1 MSNSGKMWVAFVL
14 VFGLAFLLLYF
25 NPVLYKAP
33 WAIERWLEISIILLW
48 SNHVSKVDYHRILT
62 VAQERIEKGSFGS
75 IDAEMMNIVDN
86 ILVYEY
92 SGFIYTGLMA
102 LYLIHRLTREEFNK
116 SLDFEELLREQTRY
130 FRFARC
136 MIALDPTKGV
146 KKLDFKTTPF
156 RLKEE
161 IIPFFKRHGAISSLR
176 VTPTSNESFY
186 MIREKADAA
195 CLRTLG
201 RRFTSVDNLHYY
213 ERWLF
218 AAFCLK
224 LKSKKYGTDKEFK
237 DAETLLGDISYHLN
251 GEGDLKRAEAIT
263 NAAIE
268 KYRNDPEILGYIGKH
283 AFVSGVI
290 KELFHRAKA
299 RGVHPAFHFTWLF
312 TVDRTLMLVLEE
324 TGMPDE
330 RGGVL
335 EISSPESGI
344 ECLYPRLHWSN
355 ETKLGAK
362 LFDPTCSYILDYIES
377 YLMKTYGFIS
387 EAEANKIIAEQKK
400 RLNEK
405 REAEESSPSSVPA
418 KAG

>member
-1 MSNSGKMWVAFVL
+1 MSNSAKMWISFVL
-14 VFGLAFLLLYF
+14 VFGLIFILMYF
-25 NPVLYKAP
+25 NPFLYKTP
-33 WAIERWLEISIILLW
+33 WALERWVEISIVLFY
-48 SNHVSKVDYHRILT
+48 SNHISTVDYHRVLS
-62 VAQERIEKGSFGS
+62 VALERIEKGSFAS
-75 IDAEMMNIVDN
+75 IDSQMMNVIDN

-92 SGFIYTGLMA
+92 SGFIYTGCLAFFVMR
-102 LYLIHRLTREEFNK
+102 RLTREEFNK
-116 SLDFEELLREQTRY
+116 SLDFEELLKELSRH

-136 MIALDPTKGV
+136 MIHLDPTKDV
-146 KKLDFKTTPF
+146 KVLDFKQTPF

-161 IIPFFKRHGAISSLR
+161 IIPFFKRHGAIGSFR
-176 VTPTSNESFY
+176 VTPTSNESSY

-201 RRFTSVDNLHYY
+201 RRFTSVDDLHYY
-213 ERWLF
+213 EKWLF

-224 LKSKKYGTDKEFK
+224 LKSKKYGADKEFK

-251 GEGDLKRAEAIT
+251 GEGNLKRAELIT
-263 NAAIE
+263 KNAIE
-268 KYRNDPEILGYIGKH
+268 KYRNDPEILGYINKH
-283 AFVSGVI
+283 AFVSGVL
-290 KELFHRAKA
+290 KELFHRAKS
-299 RGVHPAFHFTWLF
+299 RGVHPVFHFTWLF

-362 LFDPTCSYILDYIES
+362 LFEPTCSYIMDYIEG
-377 YLMKTYGFIS
+377 YLVKTYGFVS

-400 RLNEK
+400 REQEK
-405 REAEESSPSSVPA
+405 EEKGTGIVPA
-418 KAG
+418 SNAG

>member
-1 MSNSGKMWVAFVL
+1 MSNSAKMWISFVL
-14 VFGLAFLLLYF
+14 VFGLVFILMYF
-25 NPVLYKAP
+25 NPILYKTP
-33 WAIERWLEISIILLW
+33 WALERWAEISIVLLY
-48 SNHVSKVDYHRILT
+48 SNHISTVDYHRVLS
-62 VAQERIEKGSFGS
+62 VALERIEKGSFSS
-75 IDAEMMNIVDN
+75 IDSQMMNVIDN

-92 SGFIYTGLMA
+92 SGFIYTGLLA
-102 LYLIHRLTREEFNK
+102 LFVIRRLTREEFNK
-116 SLDFEELLREQTRY
+116 SLDFEELLKELTRH

-136 MIALDPTKGV
+136 MIHLDPTKGV
-146 KKLDFKTTPF
+146 KVLDFKQTPF

-161 IIPFFKRHGAISSLR
+161 VIPFFKRHGAIGSLR
-176 VTPTSNESFY
+176 VTPTSNESYY

-201 RRFTSVDNLHYY
+201 RRFTSVDDLHYY
-213 ERWLF
+213 EKWLF

-224 LKSKKYGTDKEFK
+224 LKSKKYGADKEFK

-251 GEGDLKRAEAIT
+251 GEGDLKRAELIT
-263 NAAIE
+263 KNAIE
-268 KYRNDPEILGYIGKH
+268 KYRNDSEILGYINKH
-283 AFVSGVI
+283 AFVSGVL
-290 KELFHRAKA
+290 KELFHRAKS
-299 RGVHPAFHFTWLF
+299 RGVHPVFHFTWLF

-362 LFDPTCSYILDYIES
+362 LFEPTCSYIMDYIES
-377 YLMKTYGFIS
+377 YLVKTYGFVS

-400 RLNEK
+400 RDKEK
-405 REAEESSPSSVPA
+405 EEKGTDIVPA
-418 KAG
+418 STAG